1 MEGLVKNGA
10 IMANLDLGGEG
21 KENEAEGEGENRS
34 GKPKRHISNYSLRVR
49 CFHDQ
54 VRLN

>member
-54 VRLN
+54 VR